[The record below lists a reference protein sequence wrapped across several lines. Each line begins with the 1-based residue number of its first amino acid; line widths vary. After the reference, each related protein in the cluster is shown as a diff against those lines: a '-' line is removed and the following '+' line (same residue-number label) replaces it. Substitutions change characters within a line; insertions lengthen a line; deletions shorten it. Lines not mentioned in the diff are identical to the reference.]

1 LAAILSLI
9 RIVMSAPLLKRLSGF
24 AGKPIV
30 ARSLIGVLLFLLLF
44 GLFGYFALPG
54 IIQSQAEKIL
64 SEKLQR
70 KASIG
75 KVEVSP
81 FALAVTVHDFKLME
95 PQGDAVFAAFDT
107 LSINLSAQSAW
118 RLAPVVQAVR
128 LTRPYLHLVRVDANR
143 YNIDDLLA
151 LIANQPPSPQ
161 PAHFSIHNIQLEGGR
176 IEFEDRPTRTSHT
189 VADLR
194 IGVPF
199 ISSLPS
205 QVEVFVQPLLSAQV
219 DGSPLLLKGKAL
231 PFADAREA
239 AVELNLDDLD
249 LTRYLDYL
257 PFRPAFKVPGA
268 RLDLHMRA
276 HFLQPKDKPPE
287 LTLSGT
293 AAIKSLRLIEPNGKP
308 VLTLPELAVT
318 LDRTNIFGN
327 RVDVA
332 RVALTGLNADVTRD
346 GKGRLSLLRLLP
358 GAGAT
363 GSAPA
368 SATPATAASAVPT
381 MALGEL
387 VIRGA
392 ALRYRDEQPNQ
403 PLDAGVE
410 KFDLALRKVTLDPGR
425 KSVHIGEV
433 ASGSAAFLLRHEKP
447 ATAAVTVTN
456 AADPVSDSAKPSTL
470 KTNTPYRISVDRIAI
485 ENWSARLEDRSLP
498 KAAVTQLAPISL
510 DMQNLSTASGAH
522 AGMTLKAAVNKTGQL
537 AVNGTLGLAPFH
549 ADLALDLKAVDILPL
564 QPYVTDRVNLLLT
577 RANLSGKGRLQL
589 DQGSDGAFNGGYKGD
604 LTLGNLATL
613 DKLSGSD
620 FLRWKSLYVG
630 GIDVRLRPFAL
641 AVDQIAL
648 SDFFARVI
656 IDPSGRI
663 NLQDIVNSHAGDHK
677 SLTEPAGDAPAAAV
691 PPVRND
697 APAIASAKPAAK
709 TVETPPIKIRKL
721 TLQGGKV
728 RFTDNFI
735 KPNYSANLMDLG
747 GVVQGLSSDAASSA
761 SVDLRGQVNSAP
773 LSVAGRINPL
783 KGDLSLDLQARV
795 RDMEM
800 APLSPYSGR
809 YIGYGIEKGKISFE
823 AAYQIQHRKLTAQ
836 NRLILDQ
843 LTFGDKIDN
852 PGATS
857 LPVHLAV
864 ALLRDRNG
872 VIDINLPIAG
882 SLDDPQFS
890 IGGIIVKVIGNLIT
904 KAVTAPFSLLGSLF
918 GGGEELSWLA
928 FDPGRAVIPPAG
940 EARLKSLAKALVERP
955 ALRLEITGRT
965 GTEAEREGL
974 KRASIERKVRALK
987 AKELAARGESVPAGG
1002 VVVTPAEYPAL
1013 LTKVYKAE
1021 TFPKPRNLIGLQK
1034 SLPVEEMEKLMIANT
1049 PVSDDDLAALGN
1061 RRALVVKD
1069 WLVKHGR
1076 VPGERIFVVG
1086 ARPAAADAKEESA
1099 KSSAS
1104 RVDFSLK

>member
-1 LAAILSLI
+1 MSSL
-9 RIVMSAPLLKRLSGF
+9 LLKRLSGF

-30 ARSLIGVLLFLLLF
+30 VRSVIGMLAFLLVF

-81 FALAVTVHDFKLME
+81 FALAVTVRDFKLME
-95 PQGDAVFAAFDT
+95 PRGDAVFAAFDT
-107 LSINLSAQSAW
+107 LNVNLSAQSAW
-118 RLAPVVQAVR
+118 RLAPVVQEVR
-128 LTRPYLHLVRVDANR
+128 LTRPYLHLVRTDANH

-151 LIANQPPSPQ
+151 LIAKQPPSPQ
-161 PAHFSIHNIQLEGGR
+161 PARFSLHNIQLDGGR
-176 IEFEDRPTRTSHT
+176 IQFEDRPTRTSHT
-189 VADLR
+189 VADLQ

-205 QVEVFVQPLLSAQV
+205 QVKIFVQPLLSAQV

-231 PFADAREA
+231 PFADSREA

-257 PFRPAFKVPGA
+257 PFRPAFKVPSA
-268 RLDLHMRA
+268 RLALHIRA
-276 HFLQPKDKPPE
+276 SFLQPKGKTPQ
-287 LTLSGT
+287 LALSGT
-293 AAIKSLRLIEPNGKP
+293 AAVKSLRLTEPNGKP
-308 VLTLPELAVT
+308 VLALPELAVT
-318 LDRTNIFGN
+318 LDRTNVFGN
-327 RVDVA
+327 HVDVA
-332 RVALTGLNADVTRD
+332 RVALTGLEADVTRD
-346 GKGRLSLLRLLP
+346 GKGQLSLLRLLP
-358 GAGAT
+358 AAGAP
-363 GSAPA
+363 GPAAAPA
-368 SATPATAASAVPT
+368 SPATAASAVPT
-381 MALGEL
+381 IALGEL
-387 VIRGA
+387 AINGA
-392 ALRYRDEQPNQ
+392 ALRYRDEQSDR
-403 PLDAGVE
+403 PLYAGVE
-410 KFDLALRKVTLDPGR
+410 KFDLALRKVALDPR
-425 KSVHIGEV
+425 KKSVRIGEV

-447 ATAAVTVTN
+447 ATAAV
-456 AADPVSDSAKPSTL
+456 AADPVPASAKPSTA
-470 KTNTPYRISVDRIAI
+470 KTDTPYLISVDRIAI
-485 ENWSARLEDRSLP
+485 ANWSARLEDRSLP
-498 KAAVTQLAPISL
+498 KPAVTQLAPISL
-510 DMQNLSTASGAH
+510 DMQNLSTAPAAR
-522 AGMTLKAAVNKTGQL
+522 AGMVLKAAVNKSGQL
-537 AVNGTLGLAPFH
+537 AVNGTLGLAPLH

-577 RANLSGKGRLQL
+577 RASLSGKGKLQL
-589 DQGSDGAFNGGYKGD
+589 DQGSDGIFKGGYKGD
-604 LTLGNLATL
+604 LTLGDLATL

-630 GIDVRLRPFAL
+630 GIDVRLQPFAL

-663 NLQDIVNSHAGDHK
+663 NLQDVVSSQRGDHK
-677 SLTEPAGDAPAAAV
+677 SLTEPAAHAPAAAV
-691 PPVRND
+691 PQVRKE
-697 APAIASAKPAAK
+697 APAVASAKTAVKA
-709 TVETPPIKIRKL
+709 VETPAIKIRKL

-783 KGDLSLDLQARV
+783 KGDLSLDLQAKV
-795 RDMEM
+795 RDMEL

-809 YIGYGIEKGKISFE
+809 YVGYGIEKGKISFE
-823 AAYQIQHRKLTAQ
+823 IGYQIEQRKLTAQ

-890 IGGIIVKVIGNLIT
+890 MGGIIVKVVVNLIT

-928 FDPGRAVIPPAG
+928 FDPGRAAIPPAG
-940 EARLKSLAKALVERP
+940 EATLKSLAKALVERP
-955 ALRLEITGRT
+955 ALKLEITGRT
-965 GTEAEREGL
+965 GTEAERDGL

-987 AKELAARGESVPAGG
+987 SRELVERGESAPAGR
-1002 VVVTPAEYPAL
+1002 VVVSPAEYPAL
-1013 LTKVYKAE
+1013 LAKVYKDE

-1034 SLPVEEMEKLMIANT
+1034 GLPVEEMEKLMIANT

-1061 RRALVVKD
+1061 QRALAVKD
-1069 WLVKHGR
+1069 WLVKNGQ
-1076 VPGERIFVVG
+1076 VPGERIFIVG
-1086 ARPAAADAKEESA
+1086 TRPAAADAREGSE

-1104 RVDFSLK
+1104 RVDFSLR

>member
-1 LAAILSLI
+1 
-9 RIVMSAPLLKRLSGF
+9 MSAPLLKRLSGF
-24 AGKPIV
+24 AGKPII

-44 GLFGYFALPG
+44 GLFGYVALPG

-70 KASIG
+70 KVSIG

-128 LTRPYLHLVRVDANR
+128 LTKPYLHLVRVDANR

-151 LIANQPPSPQ
+151 LIARQPPSPQ
-161 PAHFSIHNIQLEGGR
+161 PARFSIHNIQLEGGR

-231 PFADAREA
+231 PFADSREA
-239 AVELNLDDLD
+239 VVELNLDDLD

-257 PFRPAFKVPGA
+257 PFRPAFKVPRA

-276 HFLQPKDKPPE
+276 RFLQPKDKTPE

-293 AAIKSLRLIEPNGKP
+293 AAIKSLRLTEPNGKP
-308 VLTLPELAVT
+308 VLTLPQLAVT
-318 LDRTNIFGN
+318 LDRTSIFGN
-327 RVDVA
+327 HVDVA
-332 RVALTGLNADVTRD
+332 RVALTGLDADVTRD
-346 GKGRLSLLRLLP
+346 AKGRLSLLRLLP
-358 GAGAT
+358 GAGVA
-363 GSAPA
+363 GPAPA
-368 SATPATAASAVPT
+368 SASPATAASAVPT
-381 MALGEL
+381 IALGEL
-387 VIRGA
+387 AINGA
-392 ALRYRDEQPNQ
+392 AVRYRDEQPNR

-425 KSVHIGEV
+425 KSMHIGEV

-447 ATAAVTVTN
+447 AAVTATPIPTN
-456 AADPVSDSAKPSTL
+456 AADPVSDSTKPSMA
-470 KTNTPYRISVDRIAI
+470 KSDTPYRISVDRIAI

-498 KAAVTQLAPISL
+498 KPAVTQLAPISL
-510 DMQNLSTASGAH
+510 DMQSLSTASGAH
-522 AGMTLKAAVNKTGQL
+522 AGMALKAAVNKTGQL
-537 AVNGTLGLAPFH
+537 AVNGTPGLAPFH
-549 ADLALDLKAVDILPL
+549 ADLALNLKAVDILPL

-577 RANLSGKGRLQL
+577 RASLSGKGRLQL

-613 DKLSGSD
+613 DKLSGND

-630 GIDVRLRPFAL
+630 GIDARLQPFAL

-677 SLTEPAGDAPAAAV
+677 SLTEPAANAQAAAV

-697 APAIASAKPAAK
+697 APAIASAKPATK

-735 KPNYSANLMDLG
+735 KPNYSASLMDLG

-783 KGDLSLDLQARV
+783 KGDLSLDLQAKV

-809 YIGYGIEKGKISFE
+809 YIGYGIEKGKMSFE
-823 AAYQIQHRKLTAQ
+823 VAYQIQHRKLTAQ

-890 IGGIIVKVIGNLIT
+890 VGGIIVKVIGNLII

-928 FDPGRAVIPPAG
+928 FDPGRAIIPPAG

-955 ALRLEITGRT
+955 ALKLEITGRT

-987 AKELAARGESVPAGG
+987 AKELVARGESVPAGG

-1049 PVSDDDLAALGN
+1049 PISDDDLTALGN

-1069 WLVKHGR
+1069 WLVKNGQ
-1076 VPGERIFVVG
+1076 VPGERIFIVG
-1086 ARPAAADAKEESA
+1086 ARPVAADAKEESV